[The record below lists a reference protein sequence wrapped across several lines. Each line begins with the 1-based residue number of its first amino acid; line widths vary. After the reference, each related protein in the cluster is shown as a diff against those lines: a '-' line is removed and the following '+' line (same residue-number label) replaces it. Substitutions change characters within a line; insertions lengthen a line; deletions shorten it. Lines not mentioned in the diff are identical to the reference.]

1 MTRFIIHEGLP
12 YSYVDG
18 KTYSVRWDE
27 KGFTVGAEV
36 DLTSAPPET
45 FEMDWPEISILA
57 KCRNLDSIGI
67 DGEAETE
74 EITEILDSDNID
86 ADDIVDTDEAESKK
100 GEVEA
105 IQELEKMTVAELK
118 QFASDN
124 NIEIQAKNK
133 AELIEEIKIA
143 LKAVI

>member
-1 MTRFIIHEGLP
+1 MNRFIIHEGLP

-18 KTYSVRWDE
+18 KTYAVRWDD

-45 FEMDWPEISILA
+45 FDEDWPEISILA
-57 KCRNLDSIGI
+57 KCRDLDSIKEHEGM
-67 DGEAETE
+67 
-74 EITEILDSDNID
+74 
-86 ADDIVDTDEAESKK
+86 
-100 GEVEA
+100 VEA
-105 IQELEKMTVAELK
+105 IKTEDFERMTVAELK

-124 NIEIQAKNK
+124 SIEIKAKNK